1 VIVFDDASPIY
12 LQVAAQIEEQIL
24 SGDLRSDDQVMS
36 TNAYATFY
44 RINPATAAKGFR
56 QLVDEGILYK
66 RRGLGM
72 FVSPDA
78 ADRLRA
84 QRRERFFA
92 DRVEP
97 MVAEAR
103 MIGVPLDEIVT
114 HIDNARGREGK

>member
-1 VIVFDDASPIY
+1 MFNDSSPIY
-12 LQVAAQIEEQIL
+12 VQIAAQVEEQIL
-24 SGDLRSDDQVMS
+24 SGELGGDDQVMS
-36 TNAYATFY
+36 TNAYASFY

-78 ADRLRA
+78 LEKLRA
-84 QRRERFFA
+84 KRRGRFFA
-92 DRVEP
+92 EHVEP

-103 MIGVPLDEIVT
+103 MIGVPLDEIVK
-114 HIDNARGREGK
+114 HIEQVDGRAER

>member
-1 VIVFDDASPIY
+1 MFNDSSPIY
-12 LQVAAQIEEQIL
+12 QQVAAQIEKQIL
-24 SGDLRSDDQVMS
+24 SGELGGDDQVMS
-36 TNAYATFY
+36 TNAYASFY

-78 ADRLRA
+78 PEKLRA
-84 QRRERFFA
+84 KRREQFFA
-92 DRVEP
+92 DHVEP

-103 MIGVPLDEIVT
+103 MIGVPIDEIVR
-114 HIDNARGREGK
+114 HIEKSEGRYER

>member
-1 VIVFDDASPIY
+1 MFDDSSPIY
-12 LQVAAQIEEQIL
+12 QQVAAQIEEQIL
-24 SGDLRSDDQVMS
+24 SGELGGDDQVMS
-36 TNAYATFY
+36 TNAYASFY

-78 ADRLRA
+78 PEKLRA
-84 QRRERFFA
+84 KRREQFFA
-92 DRVEP
+92 DHVEP

-103 MIGVPLDEIVT
+103 MIGVPIDEIVR
-114 HIDNARGREGK
+114 HIEKSEGRYER

>member
-1 VIVFDDASPIY
+1 MFDDSSPIY
-12 LQVAAQIEEQIL
+12 MQIAAQVEGQIL
-24 SGDLRSDDQVMS
+24 SGELGGDDQVMS
-36 TNAYATFY
+36 TNAYASFY

-78 ADRLRA
+78 AAKLRA
-84 QRRERFFA
+84 KRRERFFA
-92 DRVEP
+92 EHVEP

-103 MIGVPLDEIVT
+103 MIGVPLDEIVK
-114 HIDNARGREGK
+114 HIEQFDGRQEQ